1 MKKALPFAITLLF
14 VCPILTTTP
23 ASANDG
29 GKSKGS
35 PSVLHQGH
43 GESWLDKAWDDFL
56 DLFRGHHD
64 KGNDKDNGKGPGD
77 KGDKDHKGD
86 PMHPGHRSG
95 PGSGNNANDG
105 NNGNGGNG
113 GGNGGNGNNGNGGD
127 GNGGNGGG
135 GGGNTGDGGG
145 GSMPLPP
152 SAPGGNMPSGGS
164 SPSAPID
171 GGISLLLAAG
181 VGLGVKK
188 FFPKRGGD
196 QNEQK

>member
-14 VCPILTTTP
+14 VCPILSTTP

-35 PSVLHQGH
+35 PSVLHQSH
-43 GESWLDKAWDDFL
+43 GESWLEKAWDDLL
-56 DLFRGHHD
+56 DLFRSHHD
-64 KGNDKDNGKGPGD
+64 KGQDKDNGKGPGD

-86 PMHPGHRSG
+86 PKNPGHQG
-95 PGSGNNANDG
+95 DPGSGNNG
-105 NNGNGGNG
+105 NNGSGNGGNNG
-113 GGNGGNGNNGNGGD
+113 GGDN
-127 GNGGNGGG
+127 GNGGG
-135 GGGNTGDGGG
+135 GGNSGGGDGGGG

-152 SAPGGNMPSGGS
+152 SAPGGGMPSGGS

-188 FFPKRGGD
+188 IFPKRDGH
-196 QNEQK
+196 QEQK

>member
-35 PSVLHQGH
+35 PSVLHQSH
-43 GESWLDKAWDDFL
+43 ESWLDKAWDDFL

-86 PMHPGHRSG
+86 PMHPGHKDG
-95 PGSGNNANDG
+95 PGSGHNANDPG

-113 GGNGGNGNNGNGGD
+113 GGDDHGNNGNGNG

-135 GGGNTGDGGG
+135 GNAGGGDG

-164 SPSAPID
+164 SPSAPLD

-196 QNEQK
+196 HHEQK

>member
-23 ASANDG
+23 VRANDG
-29 GKSKGS
+29 GKGS
-35 PSVLHQGH
+35 PSVLHRTNAGQ
-43 GESWLDKAWDDFL
+43 SWLDKAWDDFL

-64 KGNDKDNGKGPGD
+64 KGQDKDNGKGPGD
-77 KGDKDHKGD
+77 KDKGDKDKG
-86 PMHPGHRSG
+86 PGHREG

-105 NNGNGGNG
+105 NGNGNGQGDNNG
-113 GGNGGNGNNGNGGD
+113 GGNGG
-127 GNGGNGGG
+127 GGNGGSG
-135 GGGNTGDGGG
+135 GGAGDG

-152 SAPGGNMPSGGS
+152 TSGGGQGSGS

-188 FFPKRGGD
+188 FIPKRAPRD
-196 QNEQK
+196 PK

>member
-35 PSVLHQGH
+35 PSVLHQSH

-64 KGNDKDNGKGPGD
+64 KGQDKDNGKGPGD
-77 KGDKDHKGD
+77 KDDKGD
-86 PMHPGHRSG
+86 PMHPGHRAG

-105 NNGNGGNG
+105 GNSGNGGNGGGNDQGNNGNGGNG
-113 GGNGGNGNNGNGGD
+113 GNGGD
-127 GNGGNGGG
+127 G
-135 GGGNTGDGGG
+135 GGG

-152 SAPGGNMPSGGS
+152 SAPGGNLPSGGS
-164 SPSAPID
+164 SPSAPLD

-188 FFPKRGGD
+188 FFPKRGDG
-196 QNEQK
+196 EQK